1 MAIVLSGVYH
11 PQIHSHNQVDI
22 TSMIE
27 RMCPSSPVSCCQT
40 QRFGFA
46 AANATPYY
54 DETLQIG
61 VSVEGIIWNLPD
73 LKRELILRGYPQCGS
88 SAEEILCCGFA
99 RYGTDLFSMLRG
111 GFAIAVYD
119 GKEHACYLAR
129 DRFGICSVFY
139 TQLKKSFLFASEI
152 KAFFAVDGFYGHLNA
167 ESLCALLSIGPA
179 RPAGNA
185 VFAGVSEVIPAHYV
199 RLDSLGAHDFC
210 YYLPAA
216 QPFSDSP
223 FEASEKVYQLLFD
236 SVKRCLSVHPNTGA
250 MLSGGLDSTVCC
262 ALAMKQQGRLNT
274 YSVDYEGNDTSFVA
288 TDYQPNS
295 DTDYYWKAAEALKTN
310 HRNTTLSREA
320 LLASLP
326 GAMRMRDLPG
336 MGSVDG
342 SLSLFCSEIK
352 KTSQGVLT
360 GECSDEFFLGYPWF
374 HRPELI
380 SLDTFPF
387 CNSAP
392 LRRSVLAKQL
402 SWLPLEEYTQQLYRN
417 ECAQAPA
424 HFEDET
430 EQRLHV
436 LAYLTTRFFMQNLM
450 ERAGRIAK
458 AYDLILLLP
467 FCDED
472 LYDYLWSMPQ
482 EIKLTGGQPKGILR
496 TAMAGVV
503 PDIVLNRKKSPYPKT
518 HDQQYAAMV
527 KQELQ
532 RLLPTSPLQEIF
544 DADALLSAVE
554 KGTDA
559 PWFGQL
565 MCGTQLA
572 EYAIQMHYW
581 LREYVRD
588 ISIH

>member
-1 MAIVLSGVYH
+1 MAIVLSGTFAPHV
-11 PQIHSHNQVDI
+11 HSHNQVDI
-22 TSMIE
+22 LSMIE
-27 RMCPSSPVSCCQT
+27 RMCPSCASSSCQF
-40 QRFGFA
+40 QSFGLA
-46 AANATPYY
+46 AANASPYY
-54 DETLQIG
+54 DETLQVG
-61 VSVEGIIWNLPD
+61 VAVEGTIWNLYE

-88 SAEEILCCGFA
+88 SPEEILCCGYA

-111 GFAIAVYD
+111 GFAVIVYD
-119 GKEHACYLAR
+119 GKEHATYLAR
-129 DRFGICSVFY
+129 DRFGICSLFY
-139 TQLKKSFLFASEI
+139 TQVKQNYLFASEI
-152 KAFFAVDGFYGHLNA
+152 KAFYAVEGFYGHLNA

-185 VFAGVSEVIPAHYV
+185 VFAGVYEVVPAHYV
-199 RLDSLGAHDFC
+199 KLDALGAHDFC

-216 QPFSDSP
+216 QPFTDSP
-223 FEASEKVYQLLFD
+223 FEASEKVYQLLYD
-236 SVKRCLSVHPNTGA
+236 SVKRCLSVQPNTGG
-250 MLSGGLDSTVCC
+250 MLSGGLDSTACC
-262 ALAMKQQGRLNT
+262 ALAMKQQGSLNT

-295 DTDYYWKAAEALKTN
+295 DTDYYWKAAQALQTS
-310 HRNTTLSREA
+310 HRNTTISRQQ
-320 LLASLP
+320 LLDSLP
-326 GAMRMRDLPG
+326 GAMRVRDLPG

-342 SLSLFCSEIK
+342 SLAVFCAEIR

-374 HRPELI
+374 NRPELMA
-380 SLDTFPF
+380 LDTFPF
-387 CNSAP
+387 CNSSA
-392 LRRSVLAKQL
+392 LRKSVLSKQF
-402 SWLPLEEYTQQLYRN
+402 SWLPIEDYTQQLYRT

-424 HFEDET
+424 HFENQT

-458 AYDLILLLP
+458 ANDLVLLLP

-482 EIKLTGGQPKGILR
+482 EIKLSGGMPKGILR

-503 PDIVLNRKKSPYPKT
+503 PDLVLSRKKSPYPKT
-518 HDQQYAAMV
+518 HDQKYAGMV
-527 KQELQ
+527 EQELKK
-532 RLLPTSPLQEIF
+532 LLPSSPIQEIF
-544 DADALLSAVE
+544 DADSLLAAVQ
-554 KGTDA
+554 KGTGA

-588 ISIH
+588 ISIR